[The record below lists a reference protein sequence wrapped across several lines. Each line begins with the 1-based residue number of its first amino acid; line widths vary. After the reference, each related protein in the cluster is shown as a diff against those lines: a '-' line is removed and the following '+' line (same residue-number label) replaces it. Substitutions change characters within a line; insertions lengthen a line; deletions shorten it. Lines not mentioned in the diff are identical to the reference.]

1 MFDVTLEV
9 QNSKHPLCCFISDII
24 QGLEPIESMM
34 LYNDKPA
41 QIVVA
46 TDSRNSR
53 RLVLIGVNA
62 PDRPGLLL
70 DISKGLLRL
79 NVQLHHTEAAVIAE
93 RSVSV
98 WRGNYLEN
106 KETEVEEIWAVL
118 SVRLFKHPLF
128 GCALFKD

>member
-1 MFDVTLEV
+1 
-9 QNSKHPLCCFISDII
+9 
-24 QGLEPIESMM
+24 M

-79 NVQLHHTEAAVIAE
+79 NVQLHHTEAVVLRE

-98 WRGNYLEN
+98 WRCNYLEN
-106 KETEVEEIWAVL
+106 KDTDAEEIWTVL
-118 SVRLFKHPLF
+118 SVRVFKPPLF